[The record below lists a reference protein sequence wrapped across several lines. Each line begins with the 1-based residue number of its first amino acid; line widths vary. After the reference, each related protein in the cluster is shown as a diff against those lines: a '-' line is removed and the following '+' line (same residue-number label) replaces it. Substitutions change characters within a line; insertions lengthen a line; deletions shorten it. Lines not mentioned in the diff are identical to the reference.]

1 MASHKFIRILYEN
14 FLKKIMGKKQKK
26 DLGKKRKILPFSQGL
41 IINRTNYNLLIAKT
55 CSAMAK

>member
-1 MASHKFIRILYEN
+1 
-14 FLKKIMGKKQKK
+14 MGKKQKK